1 MRINGCG
8 VFMIPLLLLLTVFL
22 GYSIRSAPWCREH
35 GSKDESYYTLILIIR
50 TAILADTRVPQKRH
64 FRPASAHFIMKRQP
78 PGIITI
84 WLLIG
89 ALFRTWMNMN
99 RNLLLLGRFFTA
111 NCQFNYTGSLF
122 IENHG
127 PMNTNQIDVVIMWA
141 IIPLLLFKVIHRIRL
156 LDLLSTKDS
165 HHSRSEVW
173 LT

>member
-1 MRINGCG
+1 MYIRINQ
-8 VFMIPLLLLLTVFL
+8 FLTEKQMSIERYLHNLTV
-22 GYSIRSAPWCREH
+22 
-35 GSKDESYYTLILIIR
+35 
-50 TAILADTRVPQKRH
+50 
-64 FRPASAHFIMKRQP
+64 
-78 PGIITI
+78 
-84 WLLIG
+84 LIG

-156 LDLLSTKDS
+156 LDLLSTKES
-165 HHSRSEVW
+165 RHSRSEV
-173 LT
+173 